1 MHEIIELTRKLIEFK
16 TTRTRPEELQA
27 CSEFIR
33 QYLQNA
39 GVTSE
44 LFESDGTPSV
54 LSLPKPGFAPILL
67 MTHFDVV
74 EAPDRLFKPEIRDGR
89 LYGRGA
95 VDDKYAVAL
104 SMVLLKN
111 HAGRVIRSGQKAADL
126 PFGILMTGDEETGGF
141 NGAKKIMGRIRSD
154 FCIALDG
161 GNLDKIVTKEKGLIE
176 LKLTTH
182 GKTAH
187 GARPWLG
194 ENAIEKLI
202 ADYLEIQQFFKGLD
216 TPDHWHRTMNFSIFK
231 AGGPVNQVPG
241 RAEATFDIRYTEHD
255 DMEEIIAQIR
265 AQISGDLDIV
275 LHEPMFEAL
284 TSPHL
289 SHLLEIAPGT
299 ETGFEHGA
307 SDARFLKEYSIPG
320 IVWGADGEASQ
331 HSENEHVTIESVINL
346 YEILDE
352 YFKRS
357 DITP

>member
-1 MHEIIELTRKLIEFK
+1 MHEIIELTQKLITFK

-39 GVTSE
+39 GVTTE
-44 LFESDGTPSV
+44 CFESNGIPSV

-74 EAPDRLFKPEIRDGR
+74 DAPAHLFDPEIRDGR

-95 VDDKYAVAL
+95 IDDKYAVAL

-111 HAGRVIRSGQKAADL
+111 HVGELLRSGQKAADL
-126 PFGILMTGDEETGGF
+126 PFGILITGDEETGGF
-141 NGAKKIMGRIRSD
+141 NGAKKILGRIRSD
-154 FCIALDG
+154 FCIAIDG
-161 GNLDKIVTKEKGLIE
+161 GNLAKIVTREKGLVE
-176 LKLTTH
+176 LKLTAH

-202 ADYLEIQQFFKGLD
+202 ADYLKIQQFFKGLD
-216 TPDHWHRTMNFSIFK
+216 TPDHWHRTMNFSIFN
-231 AGGPVNQVPG
+231 AGGSANQVPDQ
-241 RAEATFDIRYTEHD
+241 AEATFDIRYTEQD
-255 DMEEIIAQIR
+255 DMEKIIAQIQ
-265 AQISGDLDIV
+265 AQISGNLDVV

-284 TSPHL
+284 ASPHL
-289 SHLLEIAPGT
+289 NHLLELAAGT

-307 SDARFLKEYSIPG
+307 SDARFLQAYNIPG

-346 YEILDE
+346 YEILDK
-352 YFKRS
+352 FLKS
-357 DITP
+357 IAS